1 MMLAFKPISVTMK
14 VDGLQT
20 TSDGNVGQNSS
31 AHVARRSR
39 LQTDV
44 VVVTEMG
51 LKCSQYKND
60 AIQLKN
66 FLILKLPPFSVTYTA
81 KEKKT
86 AISNLRSFS
95 TE

>member
-60 AIQLKN
+60 AIQFSVKKRQQ
-66 FLILKLPPFSVTYTA
+66 FQTWEVLKL
-81 KEKKT
+81 
-86 AISNLRSFS
+86 
-95 TE
+95 